1 MTIVH
6 DASCLLALAFREPGA
21 EIVRANLRDSLIS
34 SVNWSEFVQKVTQ
47 HNGNVTPLSR
57 IVEALGVTI
66 VPFTVST
73 AELAARL
80 YPQTKPLGLS
90 LGDRACLALA
100 LERQC
105 DVYTADSAWSKLQLS
120 IDIRVIR

>member
-1 MTIVH
+1 MSIVH

-34 SVNWSEFVQKVTQ
+34 SVNWSEFVQKVAQ
-47 HNGNVTPLSR
+47 HGGNIQPLSR
-57 IVEALGVTI
+57 IIEALGVTI
-66 VPFTVST
+66 VPFTATT
-73 AELAARL
+73 AELAAHL
-80 YPQTKPLGLS
+80 YPQTKALGLS

-105 DVYTADSAWSKLQLS
+105 NVYTADSAWSKLQLS
-120 IDIRVIR
+120 IEVRVIR

>member
-47 HNGNVTPLSR
+47 HDGNVTPLSR